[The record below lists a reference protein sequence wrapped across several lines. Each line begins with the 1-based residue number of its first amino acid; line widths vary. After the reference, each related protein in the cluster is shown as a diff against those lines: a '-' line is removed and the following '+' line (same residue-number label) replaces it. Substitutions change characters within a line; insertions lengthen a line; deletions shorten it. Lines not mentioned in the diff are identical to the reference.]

1 MDDDHELIS
10 PKDVQFVYISS
21 KEDISSIFDF
31 KPKTLLNSELEKF
44 IDENPGSYKSIE
56 SIRNNLRELLTDEGM
71 YKFMNILGNGIS
83 IDLELKTTN
92 FTVSKLLQSL
102 KFETDQ
108 MTIQQQ
114 FIILYNLLLYVSRNQ
129 FTIVYIDFEID
140 SESMEWLKRIQSPN
154 RIILVSNEA
163 IDDNYAEEFDSM
175 IVLTT
180 NDFVE
185 TLEID
190 KNNANIISYVLH
202 PIVLKHPEYQTEKNI
217 QILSLFED
225 KSSTFYVEFITD
237 NPLKA
242 FI

>member
-1 MDDDHELIS
+1 M
-10 PKDVQFVYISS
+10 
-21 KEDISSIFDF
+21 
-31 KPKTLLNSELEKF
+31 
-44 IDENPGSYKSIE
+44 
-56 SIRNNLRELLTDEGM
+56 RNYLRELLTDEGM

-154 RIILVSNEA
+154 RIILVSN
-163 IDDNYAEEFDSM
+163 
-175 IVLTT
+175 
-180 NDFVE
+180 
-185 TLEID
+185 
-190 KNNANIISYVLH
+190 
-202 PIVLKHPEYQTEKNI
+202 
-217 QILSLFED
+217 
-225 KSSTFYVEFITD
+225 
-237 NPLKA
+237 
-242 FI
+242 

>member
-1 MDDDHELIS
+1 M
-10 PKDVQFVYISS
+10 
-21 KEDISSIFDF
+21 
-31 KPKTLLNSELEKF
+31 LNSELEKF
-44 IDENPGSYKSIE
+44 INENPESYRSIE
-56 SIRNNLRELLTDEGM
+56 SVRNYLRELLTDEGM

-163 IDDNYAEEFDSM
+163 IDDNDAEEFDSM

-190 KNNANIISYVLH
+190 KNNIIIQQND
-202 PIVLKHPEYQTEKNI
+202 PIFYRTSLD
-217 QILSLFED
+217 LSNV
-225 KSSTFYVEFITD
+225 SSRQEHISKYF
-237 NPLKA
+237 
-242 FI
+242 

>member
-44 IDENPGSYKSIE
+44 INENPESYRSIE
-56 SIRNNLRELLTDEGM
+56 SVRNYLRELLTDEGM

-114 FIILYNLLLYVSRNQ
+114 LIILYNLLLYVSRNQ

-140 SESMEWLKRIQSPN
+140 SESMEWLKGIQSPN

-190 KNNANIISYVLH
+190 KNKANIISYVLH
-202 PIVLKHPEYQTEKNI
+202 PIVLKHPEYQIEKII

>member
-1 MDDDHELIS
+1 
-10 PKDVQFVYISS
+10 
-21 KEDISSIFDF
+21 
-31 KPKTLLNSELEKF
+31 
-44 IDENPGSYKSIE
+44 
-56 SIRNNLRELLTDEGM
+56 M

-83 IDLELKTTN
+83 IDLEFKTTN

-102 KFETDQ
+102 KIETES
-108 MTIQQQ
+108 MTLQQQ

-129 FTIVYIDFEID
+129 YTIVYIDFEID
-140 SESMEWLKRIQSPN
+140 NESMEWLKRIQSPN

-163 IDDNYAEEFDSM
+163 IDDNDAEEFDSM

-190 KNNANIISYVLH
+190 KNKANIISYVLH
-202 PIVLKHPEYQTEKNI
+202 PIVLKHPEYQTEKII

>member
-1 MDDDHELIS
+1 MARKIKKAFAAVSAAAVTFSSLICF
-10 PKDVQFVYISS
+10 QG
-21 KEDISSIFDF
+21 SIWA
-31 KPKTLLNSELEKF
+31 N
-44 IDENPGSYKSIE
+44 
-56 SIRNNLRELLTDEGM
+56 
-71 YKFMNILGNGIS
+71 
-83 IDLELKTTN
+83 
-92 FTVSKLLQSL
+92 
-102 KFETDQ
+102 
-108 MTIQQQ
+108 
-114 FIILYNLLLYVSRNQ
+114 
-129 FTIVYIDFEID
+129 
-140 SESMEWLKRIQSPN
+140 
-154 RIILVSNEA
+154 
-163 IDDNYAEEFDSM
+163 AEEFDSM

-202 PIVLKHPEYQTEKNI
+202 PIVLKHPEYQTEKII

>member
-1 MDDDHELIS
+1 MDDDHDLIN
-10 PKDVQFVYISS
+10 PKDVQFIYISS
-21 KEDISSIFDF
+21 KEDVSSIFDF

-92 FTVSKLLQSL
+92 FTVSKILQSL

-140 SESMEWLKRIQSPN
+140 SESMGWLKRIQSPN

-163 IDDNYAEEFDSM
+163 IDDNDAEEFDSM

-190 KNNANIISYVLH
+190 KNKANIISYVLH
-202 PIVLKHPEYQTEKNI
+202 PIVLKHPEYQIEKII

>member
-1 MDDDHELIS
+1 
-10 PKDVQFVYISS
+10 
-21 KEDISSIFDF
+21 
-31 KPKTLLNSELEKF
+31 
-44 IDENPGSYKSIE
+44 
-56 SIRNNLRELLTDEGM
+56 
-71 YKFMNILGNGIS
+71 MNILGNGIS
-83 IDLELKTTN
+83 IDLEFKTTN

-140 SESMEWLKRIQSPN
+140 SESLEWLKRIQSPN

-163 IDDNYAEEFDSM
+163 IDDNDAEEFDSM

-190 KNNANIISYVLH
+190 KNKANIISYVLH
-202 PIVLKHPEYQTEKNI
+202 PIVLKHPEYQTEKII